1 MSDSQLGKLAAP
13 SVCEYGIRQTK
24 LKKEPK
30 MKGRGKECPKMFTGP
45 PINS

>member
-13 SVCEYGIRQTK
+13 SVCEYDIRQTK

-30 MKGRGKECPKMFTGP
+30 MKGRGNECPKMFTKP
-45 PINS
+45 RP

>member
-1 MSDSQLGKLAAP
+1 MSDSQVRKLADP
-13 SVCEYGIRQTK
+13 SDCEYGIRLTK